1 MRDQGSSADFVL
13 TVRSQYPIHAQTAPE
28 RESLSH
34 ATKEFQM
41 RLNLSTV
48 LSVSTVVAVAAP
60 ASAALTLTN
69 FEITASRISF
79 NLSGTITAQQAGNNE
94 IRIVDNADDFWTLQ
108 GLTPWTAVDRFLD
121 SYSGPSLSIGS
132 SSLYRVDT
140 RRFGSGSSIV
150 MFFNQSFVQGAS
162 VSGTFSFDA
171 PAAGG
176 IFSSPAQQF
185 INLENRSFKAGIGGV
200 AFATDLGNPVP
211 APGAIAL
218 LGLAGLAGRRR
229 R

>member
-1 MRDQGSSADFVL
+1 
-13 TVRSQYPIHAQTAPE
+13 
-28 RESLSH
+28 
-34 ATKEFQM
+34 M

-69 FEITASRISF
+69 FSITASRISF
-79 NLSGTITAQQAGNNE
+79 DLSGTITAQQAGENE
-94 IRIVDNADDFWTLQ
+94 IRIVDNDDDFYNLQ

-121 SYSGPSLSIGS
+121 SYNGPALSIGAS
-132 SSLYRVDT
+132 DLYRVDT
-140 RRFGSGSSIV
+140 RRFGTGSMIV
-150 MFFNQSFVQGAS
+150 MFFDTAFVQGAT
-162 VSGTFSFDA
+162 VNGTFSFDA

-176 IFSSPAQQF
+176 IFSAPAQQF
-185 INLENRSFKAGIGGV
+185 INLGNRTFKAGIGSV
-200 AFATDLGNPVP
+200 AFATNLGNSVP

>member
-1 MRDQGSSADFVL
+1 
-13 TVRSQYPIHAQTAPE
+13 
-28 RESLSH
+28 
-34 ATKEFQM
+34 M

-94 IRIVDNADDFWTLQ
+94 IRIVDNADDFGTLR

-140 RRFGSGSSIV
+140 RRFGSGSMIV

-176 IFSSPAQQF
+176 FNGSFPAQQF
-185 INLENRSFKAGIGGV
+185 INFENRAFKAGIGGV
-200 AFATDLGNPVP
+200 AFATDLGNSVP

>member
-1 MRDQGSSADFVL
+1 MQFRHLCVSATASVL
-13 TVRSQYPIHAQTAPE
+13 
-28 RESLSH
+28 
-34 ATKEFQM
+34 
-41 RLNLSTV
+41 
-48 LSVSTVVAVAAP
+48 VAALAAP

-69 FEITASRISF
+69 FQITASRISF
-79 NLSGTITAQQAGNNE
+79 DLSGTVTAQQAGQTE
-94 IRIVDNADDFWTLQ
+94 IRIVDNADDFYNLQ
-108 GLTPWTAVDRFLD
+108 GLTAWTAVDRFLD

-132 SSLYRVDT
+132 SALYRVDT
-140 RRFGSGSSIV
+140 RRFGSGSMIV

-176 IFSSPAQQF
+176 IFGSPAQQF
-185 INLENRSFKAGIGGV
+185 INFDGRAFKAGIGNV
-200 AFATDLGNPVP
+200 AFASNLSNSVP

-218 LGLAGLAGRRR
+218 LGLAGIVGRRR